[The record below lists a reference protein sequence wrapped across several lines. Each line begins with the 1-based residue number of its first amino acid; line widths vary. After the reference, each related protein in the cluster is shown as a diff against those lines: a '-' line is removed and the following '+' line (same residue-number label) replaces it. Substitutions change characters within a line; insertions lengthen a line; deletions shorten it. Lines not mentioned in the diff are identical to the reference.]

1 MKNVKESLSTYFLQ
15 YKTNK
20 KLWLYF
26 AVELLLSGIYLAFDL
41 LTKEFI
47 YGTIKRTGN
56 DMVIWDGVVRFTAV
70 ENTGGSF
77 GAFSGNVGILAAI
90 SIIASVALIFV
101 IFITLPE
108 RNGWLRASFLLMLAG
123 GIGNLVD
130 RLAFGFVRDF
140 FYFELIDFA
149 VFNFADSGLV
159 IGSILLIIYVLFYY
173 DKKKK
178 KAETDAVEPTPIEPI
193 VISKET
199 ESEAEKPEVE
209 SQEDGAENL

>member
-1 MKNVKESLSTYFLQ
+1 MKNVKESFATYFLQ
-15 YKTNK
+15 YKSNK

-26 AVELLLSGIYLAFDL
+26 VVELLLSGIYLAFDL

-47 YGTIKRTGN
+47 YGTIKSTGN
-56 DMVIWDGVVRFTAV
+56 DMVIWDGVIRFTAV

-77 GAFSGNVGILAAI
+77 GAFSGNVDALAAV
-90 SIIASVALIFV
+90 SLIASIALIFI
-101 IFITLPE
+101 IFVTLPE

-123 GIGNLVD
+123 GIGNLID

-159 IGSILLIIYVLFYY
+159 IGSVLLIIYVLFYY

-178 KAETDAVEPTPIEPI
+178 KGKNEAVQPEN
-193 VISKET
+193 VQL
-199 ESEAEKPEVE
+199 ESE
-209 SQEDGAENL
+209 SQEDGKENL